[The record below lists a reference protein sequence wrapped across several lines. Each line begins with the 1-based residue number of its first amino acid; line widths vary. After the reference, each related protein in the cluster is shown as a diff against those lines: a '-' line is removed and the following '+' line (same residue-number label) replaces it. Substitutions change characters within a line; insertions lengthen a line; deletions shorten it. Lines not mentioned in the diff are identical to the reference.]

1 MIETLYDLYCF
12 QVTACKYDRL
22 AQLIAAVNPQSIFHQ
37 VAKHGVYRTKID
49 NTSADFAAVYL
60 CTGVIGSF
68 LAVGSE
74 FFFKLLFLFF
84 RKIVIF
90 DATLHGFGGS
100 VKNGE
105 AHKIVVGNG
114 FFQLV
119 CHIGFVIF
127 QGEYLIGALVFLRSR
142 RSGKTEHQC
151 IKVMKECSV
160 LLENGTMC
168 FVNND
173 KIKSADTKLFL
184 FIVDKTDHCLIGRE
198 NHTGIFITV
207 HTAAR
212 IY

>member
-12 QVTACKYDRL
+12 KMTACKYDRL
-22 AQLIAAVNPQSIFHQ
+22 AELIATVNLQSIFHQ
-37 VAKHGVYRTKID
+37 VAKHGIYRTKID
-49 NTSADFAAVYL
+49 NTSAYFAAVYL

-90 DATLHGFGGS
+90 DTTLHGFSGL

-105 AHKIVVGNG
+105 AHKIMVGNG

-127 QGEYLIGALVFLRSR
+127 QGEYLIGTLVFHRSR
-142 RSGKTEHQC
+142 CGCKTEHKC
-151 IKVMKECSV
+151 IKIMEECAV

-173 KIKSADTKLFL
+173 KVKSSNTKLFL

-198 NHTGIFITV
+198 DYTGIFITV